1 MRRNRGSRELSER
14 EWREA
19 SDLRPSRSALVA
31 VLISAALLRFSAL
44 GHGVPYALGVDEPEI
59 MERATNMM
67 RSGEFHPHFFDY
79 PGLYIY
85 AQFIVSVARFIAGA
99 LSGEWTSLAHAPTSE
114 FYVWGRALTATLGVA
129 TVFIVFQTG
138 MRWGARHALLA
149 AGLMA
154 VQPQH
159 VRESHYVLTDVPLT
173 FFVALTLLLSLR
185 ATERAT
191 TPAFIWAGV
200 AAGLAT
206 ATKYNGAW
214 VLVVPLL
221 ACAMTPAVRARLLV
235 TLTILG
241 SALVAFLLAA
251 PYTFLDLPAFLNTF
265 ARLSSEYRTAG
276 PQDAI
281 WPTYVKHLRS
291 GFGYPA
297 LIMAGAGMVLG
308 VVRLARGPGRARW
321 AMAIVFP
328 LLYFWFVSRQRIVFA
343 RYLLPILPS
352 LCILA
357 AAAVVSGVS
366 LLRRYEIP
374 RAPRT
379 ALIAGLTIA
388 ALLPPAL
395 KAIDF
400 SRTIARTSTA
410 ALAYDWVQ
418 KYVPK
423 DAVIVLESRMLLLPN
438 YPHADNGIQL
448 RHRQY
453 DDYVADK
460 VDYLIASSAAF
471 GQYFASPE
479 KFPHEYAEY
488 RRIFDQSQELVR
500 FTPSATHPGAELI
513 IFKVRR

>member
-1 MRRNRGSRELSER
+1 LSER

-19 SDLRPSRSALVA
+19 SDLRPSRFALVA
-31 VLISAALLRFSAL
+31 VLIGAAFLRFWAL
-44 GHGVPYALGVDEPEI
+44 GHGVPYALGVDEPEV

-67 RSGEFHPHFFDY
+67 RSGEFHPRFFDY

-85 AQFIVSVARFIAGA
+85 AQFIVAVARFIAGA
-99 LSGEWTSLAHAPTSE
+99 MTGDWTSLAQAPTSE

-129 TVFIVFQTG
+129 TVFIVFQAG

-185 ATERAT
+185 AAERAT
-191 TPAFIWAGV
+191 TTAFIWAGV

-241 SALVAFLLAA
+241 SALVTFLLAA
-251 PYTFLDLPAFLNTF
+251 PYTLLDLPAFLDTF
-265 ARLSSEYRTAG
+265 ARLSNEYRTSASPG
-276 PQDAI
+276 AI
-281 WPTYVKHLRS
+281 SQIYLKHLRN

-308 VVRLARGPGRARW
+308 IVRLVRGPGRARW

-328 LLYFWFVSRQRIVFA
+328 LAYFWFVSRQGIVFA

-352 LCILA
+352 LCLLA

-388 ALLPPAL
+388 ALLQPVL

-400 SRTIARTSTA
+400 NRMIARTSTA

-418 KYVPK
+418 KNVPNN
-423 DAVIVLESRMLLLPN
+423 AVIVLESRMLLLPN

-460 VDYLIASSAAF
+460 VDYLIASSASY

-479 KFPHEYAEY
+479 KFPREYAEY
-488 RRIFDQSQELVR
+488 RRIFDQCQEVVR
-500 FTPSATHPGAELI
+500 FTPSETHPGAELI

>member
-1 MRRNRGSRELSER
+1 MSER

-19 SDLRPSRSALVA
+19 SDLRPSRFALAA
-31 VLISAALLRFSAL
+31 VLISAALLRFWAL

-59 MERATNMM
+59 MDRATNMM
-67 RSGEFHPHFFDY
+67 RSGDFHPHFFDY

-85 AQFIVSVARFIAGA
+85 LQFILSVVRFIAGA
-99 LSGEWTSLAHAPTSE
+99 LSGAWTSLAQAPTSE

-129 TVFIVFQTG
+129 TVFLVFQIG

-185 ATERAT
+185 ASERAT
-191 TPAFIWAGV
+191 VPAFIWAGV

-214 VLVVPLL
+214 VLVIPLL
-221 ACAMTPAVRARLLV
+221 ACAMTPAVRARLPV

-241 SALVAFLLAA
+241 SALASFLLAA
-251 PYTFLDLPAFLNTF
+251 PYTWLDLPAFLDTF
-265 ARLSSEYRTAG
+265 ARLSSDYRTG
-276 PQDAI
+276 GSPYTISQ
-281 WPTYVKHLRS
+281 TYVKHLRN

-297 LIMAGAGMVLG
+297 LILAGAGLVLG
-308 VVRLARGPGRARW
+308 VVRLVRGPGRARW

-328 LLYFWFVSRQRIVFA
+328 LVYFWFVSRQGIVFA
-343 RYLLPILPS
+343 RYLLPIMPS

-357 AAAVVSGVS
+357 SAAVVSGVS

-374 RAPRT
+374 RTPRT

-400 SRTIARTSTA
+400 NRTIGRTSTA
-410 ALAYDWVQ
+410 ALAYDWLRQ
-418 KYVPK
+418 HVPK
-423 DAVIVLESRMLLLPN
+423 DSVIVIESRNLLLSD
-438 YPHADNGIQL
+438 YPKASHVKQL
-448 RHRQY
+448 RHLPLEH
-453 DDYVADK
+453 YVREN
-460 VDYLIASSAAF
+460 VEYLVASSNSYGPFLNPQTAHLYP
-471 GQYFASPE
+471 Q
-479 KFPHEYAEY
+479 EYAEY
-488 RRIFDQSQELVR
+488 RTIFDQSQELIR
-500 FTPSATHPGAELI
+500 FTPSDRNPGAELI
-513 IFKVRR
+513 VFKVRR